1 MISDKVDKAVKQKAE
16 HAISEQSFSQ
26 PKQHTFR
33 RRKALRENQPLILVE
48 HPNACWRTI
57 SKMMPMKRIW
67 MPNAGAYSRKREI

>member
-48 HPNACWRTI
+48 HPNAC
-57 SKMMPMKRIW
+57 
-67 MPNAGAYSRKREI
+67 